1 MFETLVNIDW
11 SLFKAI
17 NSLHS
22 EFMDLLMWWAAD
34 RFFWIPLYLFL
45 AWFLYRKYG
54 RLGLVMIVF
63 AALLI
68 VISDQTSVVIK
79 NLVQRE
85 RPCHNEA
92 LAFDVHLVHD
102 NCGGMYGFVSSH
114 AANTM
119 ALALYIMLLTK
130 TRFKWLNR
138 TLLFYVG
145 VVAYSR
151 VYLGNHYPADIV
163 GGWVVGFFA
172 AIVTYYF
179 YRSLA
184 GEKFDLTDSET

>member
-1 MFETLVNIDW
+1 
-11 SLFKAI
+11 
-17 NSLHS
+17 
-22 EFMDLLMWWAAD
+22 
-34 RFFWIPLYLFL
+34 
-45 AWFLYRKYG
+45 
-54 RLGLVMIVF
+54 
-63 AALLI
+63 
-68 VISDQTSVVIK
+68 
-79 NLVQRE
+79 
-85 RPCHNEA
+85 
-92 LAFDVHLVHD
+92 
-102 NCGGMYGFVSSH
+102 
-114 AANTM
+114 
-119 ALALYIMLLTK
+119 MLLTK
-130 TRFKWLNR
+130 TRFRWLNR